1 MKEENQGCLWM
12 NNLPKVTEAGFP
24 TRSPKPL
31 ARLLCACEELTL
43 NHSKMATGICD
54 KLISAF
60 LRGGKVPGLDQDTVI

>member
-1 MKEENQGCLWM
+1 MDEQFAQSHRGGISNQV
-12 NNLPKVTEAGFP
+12 P
-24 TRSPKPL
+24 RPL

-54 KLISAF
+54 KLISVF